1 MVVDARSPAQPDSR
15 CPTAGDGQQRG
26 CGSTGSGAPVDVV
39 ASPARTAGR
48 PFDGDMV
55 EHCGCFTDY
64 VGLPA
69 LGQCPHQGWKNTH
82 RVEPID
88 TTGMPTLASA
98 ESSCWSNRS
107 TPRQWRGKVIGI
119 EWNSQRRRRKPICR
133 FSFFPRMPCRNA
145 PFPTGNAPFHMCPT

>member
-1 MVVDARSPAQPDSR
+1 MVVDARSPAQPQS
-15 CPTAGDGQQRG
+15 
-26 CGSTGSGAPVDVV
+26 APMTRPMTVDARLSAMVNKGVV
-39 ASPARTAGR
+39 AVPAPGHQSMSWPPARTAGR

-64 VGLPA
+64 VGLLA

-98 ESSCWSNRS
+98 ESSCWSKSIDTKTVEGKGNRHRMEFPEPS
-107 TPRQWRGKVIGI
+107 AKADL
-119 EWNSQRRRRKPICR
+119 PILIV
-133 FSFFPRMPCRNA
+133 PRMQ
-145 PFPTGNAPFHMCPT
+145 